1 VAESTPNTPDLP
13 ARLPV
18 LPLRSTVVFP
28 LTVQPLAVN
37 RPVSVDAV
45 NRALAADR
53 MLVLVMQVGDA
64 DDPTPAQLRKVGTV
78 AVIRQMAKGA
88 MGLQVLVEGVA
99 RVRLDE
105 VTREGNVMDAA
116 ITPAPEPDATT
127 LEIDAYMRT
136 LRDLVEKAF
145 SLATGLS
152 PDLRSIVSGIDEP
165 LRLVYLLATLI
176 DMKPEDKQLLL
187 EQDDLRVKLSAI
199 TSALRREVELLELK
213 GKIES
218 QAQQEMSDAQRQ
230 YYLRQQLKA
239 IQAELGEEEGE
250 EAAELRR
257 RLEEAKVPEAVF
269 TQVSKEIDR
278 LERTSPASPEHQMI
292 RTYVDWVLDVPWNVT
307 TEDRLDPVEAR
318 RVLDEDHYDLD
329 RVKERI
335 VEYLA
340 VRKLKGDM
348 KGPILCFV
356 GPPGVG
362 KTSLGQSIAR
372 AMNRKFVRIS
382 LGGVR
387 DEAEI
392 RGHRRTYIGSMP
404 GRLVQALKQA
414 GSMNPVFML
423 DEIDKLSAGYQG
435 DPAAAML
442 EVLDPAQN
450 HTFRDHYLEVPLDLS
465 KVLFI
470 ATANQL
476 GTIHP
481 ALIDRME
488 VIQLSGYTEEDKQ
501 HIARAYLLPRQLA
514 EHGLPDHALDLTDAA
529 LRRVISEYTRE
540 AGVRTLER
548 QLGTIARKIAAQVAG
563 IDTKRKPAGLQLPDE
578 QLTPPAGTPPE
589 GPRGGTAEGAAPV
602 TASASADTPG
612 EVPPDEPPPSPTPE
626 PERKEPPQPE
636 PEPGREEPGR
646 TPPGEGDPPSEE
658 PPRELPR
665 DEPDAPPDA
674 PPSEPEPVRLVHIE
688 KPFRVDA
695 DQVPEYLGP
704 PRFKDEVA
712 FRVSRPGV
720 ATGVAWTEAGGDVL
734 FIEATLM
741 PGGKG
746 NVVLTGQLGEV
757 MQESARTALSH
768 IRAHASRLG
777 ISEEFLAK
785 HDLHVHVPAGAIPK
799 DGPSAGITM
808 ATAIL
813 SAARQQPVRS
823 DVAMTG
829 EITLTGLV
837 LPVGGIKEKAL
848 AARRLGI
855 KTFILPAQN
864 AQDLDELPEEARRDM
879 RFVPVKSLDEVL
891 ALAFDPAPAA
901 PEAATADATA

>member
-1 VAESTPNTPDLP
+1 VADADAQDPQLP
-13 ARLPV
+13 SRLPV

-37 RPVSVDAV
+37 RTVSVDAV
-45 NRALAADR
+45 NRALAGDR

-64 DDPTPAQLRKVGTV
+64 EDPQPNQLRKVGTV

-88 MGLQVLVEGVA
+88 MGLQILVEGVA

-105 VTREGNVMDAA
+105 VTRDGNIMDAA
-116 ITPAPEPDATT
+116 IAAAPEPDTT
-127 LEIDAYMRT
+127 GIEIDAYLRT

-199 TSALRREVELLELK
+199 TSALKREVELLELK

-239 IQAELGEEEGE
+239 IQSELGEEEGQE
-250 EAAELRR
+250 ITELRK
-257 RLEEAKVPEAVF
+257 RLTDATLPEAVLK
-269 TQVSKEIDR
+269 QAMREVDR
-278 LERTSPASPEHQMI
+278 LERMSQASPEYQML
-292 RTYVDWVLDVPWNVT
+292 RTYLDWVLEVPWSVT
-307 TEDRLDPVEAR
+307 TEDRLDPRAAR
-318 RVLDEDHYDLD
+318 VVLDEDHYDLD
-329 RVKERI
+329 KIKDRI

-340 VRKLKGDM
+340 VRKLKNDM
-348 KGPILCFV
+348 KGPILCFA

-423 DEIDKLSAGYQG
+423 DEIDKLQAGGFSG
-435 DPAAAML
+435 DPASAML

-450 HTFRDHYLEVPLDLS
+450 HTFRDHYLEVPVDLS

-470 ATANQL
+470 ATANNL
-476 GTIHP
+476 STVHP
-481 ALIDRME
+481 ALLDRME
-488 VIQLSGYTEEDKQ
+488 IISLSGYTEEDKA
-501 HIARAYLLPRQLA
+501 HIARKYLMPRQMK
-514 EHGLPDHALDLTDAA
+514 EHGLPVDGLELTDGA
-529 LRRVISEYTRE
+529 LSRVIREYTRE
-540 AGVRTLER
+540 AGVRGLER
-548 QLGTIARKIAAQVAG
+548 QVGTIARKLAARVAG
-563 IDTKRKPAGLQLPDE
+563 VDTTFKDRDDAVATVDMPIPGQPGQGPSVPPPGSDPDGIPMEEPDPRRSPGVPHPDE
-578 QLTPPAGTPPE
+578 
-589 GPRGGTAEGAAPV
+589 AP
-602 TASASADTPG
+602 
-612 EVPPDEPPPSPTPE
+612 
-626 PERKEPPQPE
+626 
-636 PEPGREEPGR
+636 
-646 TPPGEGDPPSEE
+646 EGDPP
-658 PPRELPR
+658 PPDDPDR
-665 DEPDAPPDA
+665 DEPEPPIGDPLPHPDLPVMSGVTLDAPFKVTAEDVPD
-674 PPSEPEPVRLVHIE
+674 
-688 KPFRVDA
+688 
-695 DQVPEYLGP
+695 YLGP
-704 PRFKDEVA
+704 PKIKNDA
-712 FRVSRPGV
+712 PFRLSRPGV
-720 ATGVAWTEAGGDVL
+720 VTGLAWTETGGDVL
-734 FIEATLM
+734 YVEATFL

-746 NVVLTGQLGEV
+746 QLVLTGQLGSV
-757 MQESARTALSH
+757 MQESARAALSH
-768 IRAHASRLG
+768 VRSRADVLG
-777 ISEEFLAK
+777 VPANLFGN
-785 HDLHVHVPAGAIPK
+785 HDLHLHVPAGAIPK
-799 DGPSAGITM
+799 DGPSAGVTM

-813 SAARQQPVRS
+813 SAARQIPVKP

-829 EITLTGLV
+829 EITLSGLV

-848 AARRLGI
+848 AARRQGV
-855 KTFILPAQN
+855 KTMILPAQN
-864 AQDLDELPEEARRDM
+864 EDDLDELSPEARREM
-879 RFVPVKSLDEVL
+879 TFKPVTAFEEVAAI
-891 ALAFDPAPAA
+891 ALGVMPIVAPPPEPAPAA
-901 PEAATADATA
+901 EPAPASPAEPAVAG